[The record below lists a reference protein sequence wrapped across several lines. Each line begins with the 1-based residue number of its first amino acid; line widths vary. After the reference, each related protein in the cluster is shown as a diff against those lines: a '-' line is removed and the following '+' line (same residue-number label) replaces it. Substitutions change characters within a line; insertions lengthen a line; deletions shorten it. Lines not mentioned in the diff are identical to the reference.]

1 MDANGRNCTPST
13 STGHPKQ
20 IPTIFSFSNRDMQGR
35 GGLGTMNEHCTP
47 IHSYFKEMDDHV
59 LAKKGK
65 VRSNSSLRTTRNDT
79 RLMTTAH
86 EQPHYGETLDVP
98 YKIFWCWWLW
108 KITRTFSQNNPSQ
121 LNKALRSI
129 RKEHWKAWDIQSSYL
144 ITSLKRLHH
153 CTKRLQVYAGSA
165 KPSINSN
172 RYDGVSLFT
181 IFLTIIN

>member
-1 MDANGRNCTPST
+1 MVFDSWLVSRTRHTYVLLEVLHCEPPRLAPFPPSLAMDANGRNCTPST

-129 RKEHWKAWDIQSSYL
+129 RKEHLECLRHSVKL
-144 ITSLKRLHH
+144 
-153 CTKRLQVYAGSA
+153 
-165 KPSINSN
+165 SN
-172 RYDGVSLFT
+172 HLS
-181 IFLTIIN
+181 